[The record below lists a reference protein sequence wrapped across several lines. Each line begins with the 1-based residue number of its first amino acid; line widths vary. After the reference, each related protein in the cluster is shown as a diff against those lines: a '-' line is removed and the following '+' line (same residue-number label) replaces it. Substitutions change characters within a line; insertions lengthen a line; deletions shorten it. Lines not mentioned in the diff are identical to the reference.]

1 MDPTGVATK
10 AADSLLSQGTLGT
23 FAVILLLLLFVA
35 GLTIRHLYK
44 DNQALHA
51 LMFERLSKALAA
63 IEASTAAI
71 VESRGT
77 DKALGATIEA
87 LGKALGELSHE
98 NEAHDRDVRHGL
110 NNAAMALGGLKQQ
123 LDKLFDRLDDLK
135 SSVAA
140 QTGRGR
146 GPQ

>member
-1 MDPTGVATK
+1 MDPTGVATR

-23 FAVILLLLLFVA
+23 FAVILLLFLLAA
-35 GLTIRHLYK
+35 GWTIRGLYR

-77 DKALGATIEA
+77 DKALGVAIES
-87 LGKALGELSHE
+87 LGKALNELSHE
-98 NEAHDRDVRHGL
+98 NENHDRDVRHGL
-110 NNAAMALGGLKQQ
+110 NNAAAALGGLAEKLKEITEK
-123 LDKLFDRLDDLK
+123 LDAIRDFVRPPTDR
-135 SSVAA
+135 A
-140 QTGRGR
+140 RR
-146 GPQ
+146 P